1 MAAPLSHLGV
11 ETLRRWSDVAF
22 ARTDPNLLGP
32 TYRTTLATHA
42 LQKHRPITQRTTAW
56 YEKPSP
62 TFVDAIASERRHLWL
77 PSEDFSRWAGNPD
90 TQQFPVAL
98 YHRMVDFLA

>member
-1 MAAPLSHLGV
+1 MD
-11 ETLRRWSDVAF
+11 TQRRWSNLSVT
-22 ARTDPNLLGP
+22 RTDPILLDLASW
-32 TYRTTLATHA
+32 TTLATYA
-42 LQKHRPITQRTTAW
+42 LQKHRHITQRTTSW

-77 PSEDFSRWAGNPD
+77 PSEDFSRWAGNPG